1 MDFRN
6 EVNNIDKL
14 KEKLDDYL
22 IAHNLTVMKFAMAA
36 QINPISLYAWL
47 NNSGYS
53 LDNMSRAQIV
63 NYLNNNK

>member
-1 MDFRN
+1 MK
-6 EVNNIDKL
+6 EVNTIDNLKNKL
-14 KEKLDDYL
+14 EEYL
-22 IAHNLTVMKFAMAA
+22 IEHNLTAIKFAMRA